1 MKNFNINKN
10 STQSGRSMI
19 EMLGVL
25 AIVGGLSVGG
35 IAGYSKAM
43 TKFKINKTADQIS
56 QIVTNIRTLYAQQTT
71 YAGLN
76 GQTAYQM
83 KIIPD
88 ELGSPNNDWCGSFTN
103 AFGSKTQ
110 VFSEK
115 KFENGGWNEAFAV
128 AVIDLPK
135 EACVSLATMDWGTS
149 SSSGLIGIVVG
160 NPSTPVPVY
169 ADNCTDNIS
178 WGDVHCSKDGPM
190 NVAAA
195 ANACK
200 CDYDDC
206 GISITW
212 KFY

>member
-1 MKNFNINKN
+1 MIKTNLN
-10 STQSGRSMI
+10 TQSGRSMI

-25 AIVGGLSVGG
+25 AIVGVLSVGG

-71 YAGLN
+71 YQGLD
-76 GQTAYQM
+76 GKTAHQM
-83 KIIPD
+83 GVIPD
-88 ELGSPNNDWCGSFTN
+88 ELGSPNNDYFSSFTN

-115 KFENGGWNEAFAV
+115 KFENGGWNEAFV
-128 AVIDLPK
+128 VMIDDLPK
-135 EACVSLATMDWGTS
+135 EACGSLATMDWGTS
-149 SSSGLIGIVVG
+149 SSSGFIGMIVG
-160 NPSTPVPVY
+160 NASTPVPVY
-169 ADNCTDNIS
+169 ADKCTDPG